1 MAIKVYQLTKTYG
14 KQLALD
20 NVSFKTQQNSIVG
33 FLGPN
38 GAGKSTTMKILAGLV
53 PASAGKCYILD
64 SDIAEQSLS
73 AKRKLGFLPENNP
86 LYTDM
91 YVREILQYEASTHRI
106 KNKSERIDLVVKQ
119 TGLEDAQHKKIS
131 ELSKGYRQRVGL
143 ALCIIH
149 DPAVLLLDEPTSGLD
164 PNQILEIRAL
174 IKELGKEKTVLLST
188 HLMQEVE
195 ALCDEVI
202 ILHQGKIRDHFFVKD
217 LPNKY
222 PNQSLEEIF
231 VRLTK

>member
-1 MAIKVYQLTKTYG
+1 MAIKVDQLTKTYG

-20 NVSFKTQQNSIVG
+20 NVSFETQKNSIVG

-38 GAGKSTTMKILAGLV
+38 GAGKSTTMKILAGLI
-53 PASAGKCYILD
+53 PASAGTCHISD
-64 SDIAEQSLS
+64 SNIAEQSLA

-149 DPAVLLLDEPTSGLD
+149 DPEVLLLDEPTSGLD

-202 ILHQGKIRDHFFVKD
+202 ILHQGKIRDHFFVND

>member
-1 MAIKVYQLTKTYG
+1 MAIKVDQLTKTYG

-20 NVSFKTQQNSIVG
+20 NVSFETQKNSIVG

-38 GAGKSTTMKILAGLV
+38 GAGKSTTMKILAGLI
-53 PASAGKCYILD
+53 PASAGTCHISD
-64 SDIAEQSLS
+64 SNIAEQSLA

-149 DPAVLLLDEPTSGLD
+149 DPEVLLLDEPTSGLD

>member
-20 NVSFKTQQNSIVG
+20 NVSFETQKNSIVG

-53 PASAGKCYILD
+53 PASPGKCYILD

-188 HLMQEVE
+188 HFMQEVE